1 MVINKKRA
9 MHDLTAL
16 QDVLILLG
24 LALANA
30 WLFSLMRQSPI
41 VGYLITGLLV
51 GPYGFH
57 LIKGVH
63 EVEMVAEI
71 GVVLLLFT
79 IGLEFSYKRITR
91 LKKLLLTAG
100 ATQVITTGL
109 AVAVGTWLL
118 GEPPVTAIV
127 LGMAMALSSTAIV
140 LKLLLERGE
149 IDSAHGRI
157 ALSILIFQDICVIL
171 FIVTLPLLGS
181 QSDSFSLWAITK
193 SAIILGGLYLF
204 VRHLLKPL
212 LRGIL
217 RTRAPELFR
226 LTILALVLG
235 TAWVTAHAGLS
246 LALGAFLAGL
256 ALAESDSSHQVMA
269 DIIPFRDVFL
279 AVFFISVGML
289 VDVRLLISNWW
300 AVLIGIMLLSLAKT
314 IAGTLAGV
322 ASRYPLQTALVSG
335 LMTFQVGEFSFILM
349 AQARVLEL
357 VPTQTYQLSLSIIA
371 LSMMLTP
378 MMFRLAQPMAARL
391 TSLIGLDNKHIIHEE
406 QERTA
411 NLEGHVIIAGY
422 GLSGKNVARTMR
434 EMRLPYIH
442 IEMNGEVV
450 RVARKS
456 GEIILHGDATAP
468 AVLEGAGIHK
478 ARAMVLAINDPS
490 ALARAIPTA
499 RELNPELYIL
509 ARTHYVS
516 SIDALLKA
524 GADDIITDE
533 FGAGLEMAAFL
544 LRRYN
549 VPEGRVLK
557 VLSSLR
563 EEHSQRYQ
571 YREGKTKNLTGYL
584 SVLEGGEI
592 EIQAVPE
599 TSPCLGKTLAELNF
613 RAATGAS
620 IMGIIRSERVIYN
633 PPADLQLET
642 GDTLILLGEDDNIRK
657 ARELVHG
664 HTT

>member
-1 MVINKKRA
+1 
-9 MHDLTAL
+9 MHDLSAL
-16 QDVLILLG
+16 QDVLILLC

-30 WLFSLMRQSPI
+30 WLFSLLRQSPI
-41 VGYLITGLLV
+41 VGYLTTGLLV
-51 GPYGFH
+51 GPYGLH

-79 IGLEFSYKRITR
+79 IGLEFSYKRIVR
-91 LKKLLLTAG
+91 LKNLLLSAG
-100 ATQVITTGL
+100 TTQVVATTI
-109 AVAVGTWLL
+109 AVACGTYLL
-118 GEPPVTAIV
+118 GEPPVAAVV

-157 ALSILIFQDICVIL
+157 ALSILLFQDICVIL
-171 FIVTLPLLGS
+171 FIVALPILGS
-181 QSDSFSLWAITK
+181 RSGSFSLLAIAK
-193 SAIILGGLYLF
+193 SALILGGLYLF

-235 TAWVTAHAGLS
+235 TAWITAHAGLS

-289 VDVRLLISNWW
+289 VDIRLWITNWW
-300 AVLIGIMLLSLAKT
+300 AVLIGIILLSLAKT
-314 IAGTLAGV
+314 IAGTLAGI
-322 ASRYPLQTALVSG
+322 ASKYPLRTALVAG

-349 AQARVLEL
+349 AQARTLDL
-357 VPTQTYQLSLSIIA
+357 IPIQTYQLTLSIIA

-378 MMFRLAQPMAARL
+378 LMFRMAQPLSLRL
-391 TSLIGLDNKHIIHEE
+391 AGLFGWRDPDPVSDEH
-406 QERTA
+406 ERTA
-411 NLEGHVIIAGY
+411 NLDGHVIIAGY
-422 GLSGKNVARTMR
+422 GHAGRNVARALRDMC
-434 EMRLPYIH
+434 LPYIH
-442 IEMNGEVV
+442 IEMNGEMV
-450 RVARKS
+450 RTARKS
-456 GEIILHGDATAP
+456 GEIIIHGDATAP
-468 AVLEGAGIHK
+468 AVLEGAGIHR

-490 ALARAIPTA
+490 ALARAVPTA
-499 RELNPELYIL
+499 RELNPDLYIV
-509 ARTHYVS
+509 ARTHYVTN
-516 SIDALLKA
+516 IQPLMKA
-524 GADDIITDE
+524 GANDIITDE

-544 LRRYN
+544 LKAFQ

-557 VLSSLR
+557 ILSSLR
-563 EEHSQRYQ
+563 DEHQRRYERQDSQSS
-571 YREGKTKNLTGYL
+571 NLTGYL

-592 EIQAVPE
+592 EIQAVPDD
-599 TSPCLGKTLAELNF
+599 SPHIGRTLAELNF
-613 RAATGAS
+613 RAVTGTTV
-620 IMGIIRSERVIYN
+620 MGVIRNERVIYS
-633 PPADLQLET
+633 PSAELRLET
-642 GDTLILLGEDDNIRK
+642 GDTLMLIGEEQGFQITR
-657 ARELVHG
+657 AFLHG
-664 HTT
+664 QSIEETSS

>member
-1 MVINKKRA
+1 

-16 QDVLILLG
+16 QDVLVLLG

-30 WLFSLMRQSPI
+30 WLFSLLRQSPI
-41 VGYLITGLLV
+41 VGYLTTGLLV
-51 GPYGFH
+51 GPYGLQ

-63 EVEMVAEI
+63 EVVMVAEI
-71 GVVLLLFT
+71 GVVMLLFT
-79 IGLEFSYKRITR
+79 IGLEFSYTRIIR
-91 LKKLLLTAG
+91 LKNLLLSAG
-100 ATQVITTGL
+100 TTQVVATCV
-109 AVAVGTWLL
+109 AVASGTYLL
-118 GEPPVTAIV
+118 GEPPVAAVV

-157 ALSILIFQDICVIL
+157 ALGILLFQDLGVIL
-171 FIVTLPLLGS
+171 FIVALPLLGS
-181 QSDSFSLWAITK
+181 ESDGFSLWAIGK
-193 SAIILGGLYLF
+193 SALILGGLYLF

-217 RTRAPELFR
+217 KTRAPELFR

-235 TAWVTAHAGLS
+235 TAWITAQAGLS

-289 VDVRLLISNWW
+289 VDIRLWISNWW
-300 AVLIGIMLLSLAKT
+300 EVLIGIILLSLAKT
-314 IAGTLAGV
+314 IAGTLAGL
-322 ASRYPLQTALVSG
+322 AARYPLRTALVAG

-349 AQARVLEL
+349 AQARNLDL
-357 VPTQTYQLSLSIIA
+357 IPNQTYQLALSIIA

-378 MMFRLAQPMAARL
+378 LMFRLAQPLSLRL
-391 TSLIGLDNKHIIHEE
+391 AGLFGWRDSNPVTADH
-406 QERTA
+406 ERTA

-422 GLSGKNVARTMR
+422 GLSGRNVARSLR

-450 RVARKS
+450 RRARKS
-456 GEIILHGDATAP
+456 GEIIIQGDATAP
-468 AVLEGAGIHK
+468 AVLEGAGIHR

-490 ALARAIPTA
+490 ALARAVPTA
-499 RELNPELYIL
+499 RELNPGLYIL
-509 ARTHYVS
+509 ARTHYVTN
-516 SIDALLKA
+516 IEPLLKA

-533 FGAGLEMAAFL
+533 FGAGIEMTAFL
-544 LRRYN
+544 LKEFQ

-557 VLSSLR
+557 ILSSLR
-563 EEHSQRYQ
+563 DEHRRRYQ
-571 YREGKTKNLTGYL
+571 KLDSQTSNLTGYL
-584 SVLEGGEI
+584 SVLEEGEI
-592 EIQAVPE
+592 EIQPVPDD
-599 TSPCLGKTLAELNF
+599 SPHIGKTLAELNF
-613 RAATGAS
+613 RAVTGTTV
-620 IMGIIRSERVIYN
+620 MGVIRSERVIYS
-633 PPADLQLET
+633 PSAELRLET
-642 GDTLILLGEDDNIRK
+642 GDTLMLLGEEENINNAK
-657 ARELVHG
+657 AFLHG
-664 HTT
+664 QSVQQASS

>member
-1 MVINKKRA
+1 MINKKRA

-100 ATQVITTGL
+100 TTQVISTGL

-171 FIVTLPLLGS
+171 FIVALPLLGS

-300 AVLIGIMLLSLAKT
+300 AVLIGIILLSLAKT
-314 IAGTLAGV
+314 IAGTLAGM
-322 ASRYPLQTALVSG
+322 ASRYPLQTALVGG

-378 MMFRLAQPMAARL
+378 MMFRLAQPMAAYL
-391 TSLIGLDNKHIIHEE
+391 TSLIGLGNKHIIHEE

-422 GLSGKNVARTMR
+422 GLAGKNVARTMR

-516 SIDALLKA
+516 NIDPLLKA

-571 YREGKTKNLTGYL
+571 HREGNTKNLTGYL

-599 TSPCLGKTLAELNF
+599 SSPCLGRTLAELNF

-664 HTT
+664 HST